1 MGADVSG
8 LPCTKI
14 FEKQVA
20 SGQAEPLELDVEVE
34 DEDDIDGLPLEGEE
48 VADQDTIQ
56 MF

>member
-8 LPCTKI
+8 LPCTKT

-34 DEDDIDGLPLEGEE
+34 DEDEIDGLPLEGEE

>member
-34 DEDDIDGLPLEGEE
+34 DEDGIDGVPVEGEE
-48 VADQDTIQ
+48 DAD
-56 MF
+56 